1 MNRPTAILVLA
12 VVILSAFVKDSN
24 GQALHVIRERELKG
38 KSSKSRRNLDVNGHV
53 FDGDRDLKGK
63 SSKSRRAL
71 DLDGESELE
80 FDEVELI
87 ALIAN
92 GVEIDF
98 FEGDRELKSSSGS
111 KSSKSRRLLVDVDGA
126 HVFDGDRRLK
136 GKSSKSRRNLD
147 VKGSHVV
154 GGDRELKGKSSKSR
168 RNLDVDGHIFDGD
181 RDLKGK
187 SSKSRRALDLDGE
200 SELEFDEVE
209 LIELNVD
216 EVEIDFF
223 EGDRELKGSSGSKS
237 GKSRR
242 NLDVNGA
249 HVFDGNRELKGKSS
263 KSRRNLDVKGPYVFV
278 GDRDL
283 KGKSSK
289 SRRAL
294 ELNDE
299 SELEFE
305 EVELDKLEFEGLLR
319 RNLP

>member
-1 MNRPTAILVLA
+1 M
-12 VVILSAFVKDSN
+12 
-24 GQALHVIRERELKG
+24 
-38 KSSKSRRNLDVNGHV
+38 DVNGHV

-98 FEGDRELKSSSGS
+98 FEGDRELKGSSGS

-126 HVFDGDRRLK
+126 HVFDGDRK
-136 GKSSKSRRNLD
+136 
-147 VKGSHVV
+147 
-154 GGDRELKGKSSKSR
+154 
-168 RNLDVDGHIFDGD
+168 
-181 RDLKGK
+181 
-187 SSKSRRALDLDGE
+187 
-200 SELEFDEVE
+200 
-209 LIELNVD
+209 
-216 EVEIDFF
+216 
-223 EGDRELKGSSGSKS
+223 
-237 GKSRR
+237 
-242 NLDVNGA
+242 
-249 HVFDGNRELKGKSS
+249 LKGKSS

>member
-1 MNRPTAILVLA
+1 
-12 VVILSAFVKDSN
+12 
-24 GQALHVIRERELKG
+24 
-38 KSSKSRRNLDVNGHV
+38 
-53 FDGDRDLKGK
+53 
-63 SSKSRRAL
+63 L
-71 DLDGESELE
+71 DL
-80 FDEVELI
+80 
-87 ALIAN
+87 N
-92 GVEIDF
+92 G
-98 FEGDRELKSSSGS
+98 K
-111 KSSKSRRLLVDVDGA
+111 
-126 HVFDGDRRLK
+126 
-136 GKSSKSRRNLD
+136 
-147 VKGSHVV
+147 
-154 GGDRELKGKSSKSR
+154 
-168 RNLDVDGHIFDGD
+168 
-181 RDLKGK
+181 
-187 SSKSRRALDLDGE
+187 

-223 EGDRELKGSSGSKS
+223 EGDRELKGSSRSKS